1 MFVRMVFIVKVL
13 IVKMGTLG
21 RRCNSGELRA

>member
-13 IVKMGTLG
+13 IVKMGALG
-21 RRCNSGELRA
+21 GAVSSGELRA